1 MNELCIKKCAY
12 KNICNYGQELTNS
25 CKVSED
31 EQAQEFKEF
40 LLAQPL
46 QNFPTW
52 EKLQECTK

>member
-12 KNICNYGQELTNS
+12 KNICIYGQEQTNS

-46 QNFPTW
+46 QNVPIW